1 MTEGYFLLS
10 PVIILVVGAFI
21 ILALGF
27 TVKRVSILG
36 YLSLILLTLSL
47 LLTLD
52 MMGLS
57 WSSLMGLDLWNVDSP
72 LIENF
77 HMKVDELSM
86 FFFLIFSVVGLMVVL
101 ASITTIA
108 EQRNHPEYYALTLLS
123 ISGMMLIACATDL
136 IVLYLAFEF
145 ASISMYGLVAFA
157 KKDERSTEAALK
169 FFLMGAVS
177 SAIILFG
184 ISLIYG
190 VSAMTPSGTGATT
203 DLLQLQVILDVGLET
218 FHPALLLAMILL
230 LAGFGFKI
238 TMFPFHMWAPDVYE
252 GSPSTITAL
261 IAAGSK
267 KAGFAAYM
275 KVFLVMLLLVRT
287 DWTMIMGLLAIVT
300 MTVGNVLAIS
310 QKNVKRLL
318 AYSSIAQ
325 AGYILIGI
333 TVASLGSADAELG
346 GYAVSGSLYHILT
359 HSLMAGGAFI
369 IFAGASHLGIG
380 ENISDY
386 RGLWKRSPFLSLS
399 LTLVL
404 LSLAGIP
411 PMVGFFSKF
420 VLFSSAIL
428 AGDWFIWLAVAGVLN
443 SAISV
448 YYYFQIVKAMYVLEG
463 EETERLTVPGP
474 IFASIMISLVGMII
488 AAILVGPIFEFG
500 VTAGSALFP

>member
-1 MTEGYFLLS
+1 MTDAYLALL
-10 PVIILVVGAFI
+10 PVIVLIVGAFVS
-21 ILALGF
+21 LALGF
-27 TVKRVSILG
+27 LVKKRVEALG
-36 YLSLILLTLSL
+36 YASLVWLLISL
-47 LLTLD
+47 LLTID

-57 WSSLMGLDLWNVDSP
+57 WTSALGLDLWSGDAALEEV
-72 LIENF
+72 F
-77 HMKVDELSM
+77 HLRVDELAL
-86 FFFLIFSVVGLMVVL
+86 FFFLVFDVVGLMVVS

-108 EQRNHPEYYALTLLS
+108 KEKNHPEYYALTLLS

-136 IVLYLAFEF
+136 IILYLAFEF

-190 VSAMTPSGTGATT
+190 VSGMTTGATT
-203 DLLQLQVILDVGLET
+203 DLAALQGALGAGLET
-218 FHPALLLAMILL
+218 FHPTILLAVILL

-252 GSPSTITAL
+252 GSPTTITAL

-267 KAGFAAYM
+267 KGGFAAYM
-275 KVFLVMLLLVRT
+275 KIFLVMLLLVRT
-287 DWTMIMGLLAIVT
+287 DWVMILGLLAIVT

-310 QKNVKRLL
+310 QKNIKRLL

-325 AGYILIGI
+325 AGYILVGI
-333 TVASLGSADAELG
+333 TVASLSSTDPNVSQ
-346 GYAVSGSLYHILT
+346 YAVSGTLYHILT

-369 IFAGASHLGIG
+369 IVAAASHLGIG
-380 ENISDY
+380 ENVSDY

-399 LTLVL
+399 LTLIL

-411 PMVGFFSKF
+411 PLVGFFSKF
-420 VLFSSAIL
+420 ILFSSAVF
-428 AGDWFIWLAVAGVLN
+428 AGDLFIWLAVAGVLN

-463 EETERLTVPGP
+463 EEEEPLAVPGP
-474 IFASIMISLVGMII
+474 LVVSIMIALVGIII
-488 AAILVGPIFEFG
+488 AAILVGPIFDFG
-500 VTAGSALFP
+500 VIAGGTLLP

>member
-1 MTEGYFLLS
+1 MTEPYFLLL
-10 PVIILVVGAFI
+10 PVIVLIVGAFI
-21 ILALGF
+21 NLALGF
-27 TVKRVSILG
+27 VVKKNVAALG
-36 YLSLILLTLSL
+36 YLSLAWLAISL
-47 LLTLD
+47 LLTVD
-52 MMGLS
+52 MMGVS
-57 WSSLMGLDLWNVDSP
+57 WSSLIGLDLWNVSSP

-77 HMKVDELSM
+77 HLKVDKLAM
-86 FFFLIFSVVGLMVVL
+86 FFFLVFNVVGLMVVS

-108 EQRNHPEYYALTLLS
+108 KEKNHPEYYALTLLS

-177 SAIILFG
+177 SAVILFG

-190 VSAMTPSGTGATT
+190 VSGMTTGATT
-203 DLLQLQVILDVGLET
+203 DLASLKLALDAGLAT
-218 FHPALLLAMILL
+218 FHPTILLAVILL

-252 GSPSTITAL
+252 GSPTTITAL

-275 KVFLVMLLLVRT
+275 KIFLVMLLLVRM
-287 DWTMIMGLLAIVT
+287 DWAMILGLLAIVT

-310 QKNVKRLL
+310 QTNIKRLL

-333 TVASLGSADAELG
+333 TVASLGSTNPDLAR
-346 GYAVSGSLYHILT
+346 YAVSGSLYHILT

-369 IFAGASHLGIG
+369 IVAAASHLGVG

-386 RGLWKRSPFLSLS
+386 KGLWKRSPFLSLS
-399 LTLVL
+399 LTLIL

-411 PMVGFFSKF
+411 PLVGFFSKF
-420 VLFSSAIL
+420 FLFSSAVD

-448 YYYFQIVKAMYVLEG
+448 YYYFRIVKAMYVLEG
-463 EETERLTVPGP
+463 EEEARITVPGP
-474 IFASIMISLVGMII
+474 VFASIMIALAGIAI
-488 AAILVGPIFEFG
+488 AAILVGPIFDFG
-500 VTAGSALFP
+500 VAAGGTLFP